1 MKQSVVIATN
11 DPLVVNPLSQVL
23 MKKDWCILITKSKI
37 QSILN
42 ILDREIAFFVLDF
55 ELPNNSNIDLIS
67 IIKSIRP
74 RLPIIVL
81 SEDASFNTR
90 RKLAKAGVFYQA
102 LKPIQV
108 MEIEQIIGAIEELSS
123 KEGEV
128 NEEIA
133 H

>member
-11 DPLVVNPLSQVL
+11 DPLVVNPLSRVL
-23 MKKDWCILITKSKI
+23 MKKDWSILITKSKI

-67 IIKSIRP
+67 IIKTIRP

-81 SEDASFNTR
+81 SEDSSFNTR
-90 RKLAKAGVFYQA
+90 KKLAKAGIFYHA

-108 MEIEQIIGAIEELSS
+108 MEVEQIIEAIEELSS
-123 KEGEV
+123 KEGEI
-128 NEEIA
+128 NEITN
-133 H
+133 